1 MTSIVGD
8 PMCDHRT
15 RDWSMGLTS
24 APLHD
29 GVARRAIGHATTRR
43 PRSHTIVQ
51 WIASTLSAV
60 IEVGK
65 MKAMNSLVQLT
76 LDAHGGL
83 ERWRQFEHVSAH
95 LLNKGVLWSLKHQQD
110 VIEDV
115 DVRIALRREWV
126 SHSPFG
132 EPTWRTSFE
141 PHRVAIETTDGRIIE
156 ERLAPRDSFAGHRL
170 DTPWDRMHL
179 AYFAGYAVWTYLSTP
194 FVFTMD
200 SVVTQELEPGTR
212 MASSGDAWKR
222 PSLLISATHGMVQT
236 FYFGSD
242 GLLRRHDY
250 DAEVLGGSPVAHY
263 VHDYREFSGL
273 LVPTKT
279 QSAWTAT

>member
-1 MTSIVGD
+1 MSE
-8 PMCDHRT
+8 
-15 RDWSMGLTS
+15 L
-24 APLHD
+24 LHD
-29 GVARRAIGHATTRR
+29 GVDRCVADHATSVR

-51 WIASTLSAV
+51 WINSSLSAV
-60 IEVGK
+60 IGLGT

-83 ERWRQFEHVSAH
+83 ERWRQFAHVTAH
-95 LLNKGVLWSLKHQQD
+95 LRTGGILWDLKHQRD
-110 VIEDV
+110 VVGDV
-115 DVRIALRREWV
+115 NVRVALHREWA

-156 ERLAPRDSFAGHRL
+156 ERVAPRDSFAGHGL

-179 AYFAGYAVWTYLSTP
+179 AYFVGYAMWTYLTTP
-194 FVFTMD
+194 FLFTMD
-200 SVVTQELEPGTR
+200 GVETREVEPWHENGEQWRRLKATF
-212 MASSGDAWKR
+212 A
-222 PSLLISATHGMVQT
+222 PHIATHGIIQT

-250 DAEVLGGSPVAHY
+250 DADVLGGSRVAHY
-263 VHDYREFSGL
+263 VHDYRQFSGL
-273 LVPTKT
+273 LVPTRRT
-279 QSAWTAT
+279 VHGRRPDGTSAPDPLIVAIDLSDVEFT